1 MKPGNPDN
9 ADSFKVRRAKVGGY
23 RDYLSDEEVA
33 QVDAYVEQRLRPDF
47 GYTGERAALG
57 EAASMPSQQA

>member
-33 QVDAYVEQRLRPDF
+33 RVDAYVEKHLRPEF
-47 GYTGERAALG
+47 GYTGDRPAPREI
-57 EAASMPSQQA
+57 ASTPLQHS

>member
-1 MKPGNPDN
+1 MKPGNPDH

-33 QVDAYVEQRLRPDF
+33 RVDAYVEQHLRPDF
-47 GYTGERAALG
+47 GYTGNRG
-57 EAASMPSQQA
+57 GR